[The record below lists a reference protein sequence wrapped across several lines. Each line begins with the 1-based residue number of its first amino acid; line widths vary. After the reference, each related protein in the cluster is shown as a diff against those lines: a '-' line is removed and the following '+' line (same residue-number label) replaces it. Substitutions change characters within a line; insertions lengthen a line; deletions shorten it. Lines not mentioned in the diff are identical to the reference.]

1 MNLFGALLKGFSAK
15 AEEQVRDRY
24 AVELIEQKIRDA
36 ETGLA
41 GAKQTLASLILRK
54 RNEEKTLNNLK
65 GRVKD
70 LEKRA
75 GAALDDGNEALALDA
90 AEAIA
95 DIENEAAVRQS
106 TLNELDARVTKTQ
119 NAVEKAH
126 RRIVDLKQGLV
137 SARAID
143 ANRKAQRSLDHS
155 LSGASAIN
163 DAEELIACI
172 TNADDPLDE
181 AEVIDEINAGLTK
194 TDVTERLAEAGY
206 GDKTKSTGADV
217 LARLK
222 K

>member
-1 MNLFGALLKGFSAK
+1 MNLFGTLLKGFGAK
-15 AEEQVRDRY
+15 AEAKVRDQY
-24 AVELIEQKIRDA
+24 AIELIEQKIRDA
-36 ETGLA
+36 ESGLA

-54 RNEEKTLNNLK
+54 RSEEKTLKNLK
-65 GRVKD
+65 ARIID

-75 GAALDDGNEALALDA
+75 GAALADGKEALALDA

-95 DIENEAAVRQS
+95 DIENEATVRQG
-106 TLNELDARVTKTQ
+106 TLNELNARVAKTQ
-119 NAVEKAH
+119 SAVEKAH

-143 ANRKAQRSLDHS
+143 SNRKAQRSLDHS

-163 DAEELIACI
+163 DAEELMSRI
-172 TNADDPLDE
+172 TDADDPLDE
-181 AEVIDEINAGLTK
+181 AEVLDEINAGLTK
-194 TDVTERLAEAGY
+194 TNVTERLANAGY
-206 GDKTKSTGADV
+206 GDKTKSTAADV